1 MEHPLTSF
9 NFFNGT
15 AAPSG
20 YFNNTFGC
28 SALNAA
34 GQCSKPVSQNIQL
47 TYYTGDTVDQAIL
60 IQIATAVNNVSST
73 YNMGLTVSVVPVPFG
88 QMITLAL
95 SDNLYMFA
103 LQTTA
108 DYPWVNDFL
117 AILYSSAL
125 IDTAVGLNV
134 TILTSLY
141 NQAVTATSVGN
152 ITGVIQVSN
161 VMNTIAN
168 QDVLYL
174 WTFYPESLNI
184 FTSNVQGFF
193 YNPSTLTFYFASLH
207 T

>member
-1 MEHPLTSF
+1 
-9 NFFNGT
+9 
-15 AAPSG
+15 
-20 YFNNTFGC
+20 
-28 SALNAA
+28 
-34 GQCSKPVSQNIQL
+34 
-47 TYYTGDTVDQAIL
+47 
-60 IQIATAVNNVSST
+60 
-73 YNMGLTVSVVPVPFG
+73 MGLTVSVVPVPIG

-95 SDNLYMFA
+95 SDNLFMFA